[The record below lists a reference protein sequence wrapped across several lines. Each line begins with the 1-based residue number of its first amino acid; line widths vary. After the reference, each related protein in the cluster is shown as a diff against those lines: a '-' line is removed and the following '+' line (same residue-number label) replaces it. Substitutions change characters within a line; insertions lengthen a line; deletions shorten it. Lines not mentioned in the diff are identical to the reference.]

1 MSLVTSTKP
10 LGGGGTDVTC
20 VTDYMAK
27 NHINPQACIVL
38 TDGDLYRGWGQW
50 DCPVLWAILNNKCA
64 VPDVGKAVH
73 IKSGDM

>member
-1 MSLVTSTKP
+1 
-10 LGGGGTDVTC
+10 
-20 VTDYMAK
+20 MAE

-50 DCPVLWAILNNKCA
+50 DCPVLWTILNNKCA
-64 VPDVGKAVH
+64 VPDIGKAVH